1 VPFANHKGD
10 IMSLADEIQKLND
23 LKQSGAISE
32 QEYQDAKESLLVQI
46 RPAEPRPALDV
57 NSWGL
62 FIHLSQFFT
71 YIIPLAGLII
81 PLVLWQ
87 VKKDESAIIDRHG
100 KIVMNWILTEFVLL
114 LIIVPLCFILIGFPL
129 LFILGVL
136 GIVFP
141 IIGAI
146 KAGNGEVWPY
156 PCSIRFLK

>member
-1 VPFANHKGD
+1 
-10 IMSLADEIQKLND
+10 MSLADEIQKLNE

-32 QEYQDAKESLLVQI
+32 QEYQQAKDTLLAN

-62 FIHLSQFFT
+62 FIHISQFFA
-71 YIIPLAGLII
+71 YLLPIAGLVV
-81 PLVLWQ
+81 PLILWQ
-87 VKKDESAIIDRHG
+87 IKKDQSEIIDRHG
-100 KIVMNWILTEFVLL
+100 KVVMNWILTEFILL
-114 LIIVPLCFILIGFPL
+114 LIIAPLCFILIGFPL
-129 LFILGVL
+129 LFILAVL

-156 PCSIRFLK
+156 PCSIRFFK

>member
-1 VPFANHKGD
+1 
-10 IMSLADEIQKLND
+10 MSLADEIQKLND

-32 QEYQDAKESLLVQI
+32 EEYQRAKDTLLAN
-46 RPAEPRPALDV
+46 PAPTEPRPALDV
-57 NSWGL
+57 NTWGL
-62 FIHLSQFFT
+62 IIHLSQFFT
-71 YIIPLAGLII
+71 YLLPLAGLIV
-81 PLVLWQ
+81 PLILWQ

-100 KIVMNWILTEFVLL
+100 KIVMNWIFTELLLL
-114 LIIVPLCFILIGFPL
+114 LIIAPLCFILIGFPL
-129 LFILGVL
+129 LFIVGVA

>member
-1 VPFANHKGD
+1 
-10 IMSLADEIQKLND
+10 MSLADEIQKLND

-32 QEYQDAKESLLVQI
+32 QEYQDAKESLLTQN
-46 RPAEPRPALDV
+46 RPAEPTPPCAPLDV
-57 NSWGL
+57 NTWGL

-71 YIIPLAGLII
+71 YIIPLAGLIV

-87 VKKDESAIIDRHG
+87 VKKDQSAIIDRHG

-114 LIIVPLCFILIGFPL
+114 LLIIPLCFILIGFPL

>member
-1 VPFANHKGD
+1 
-10 IMSLADEIQKLND
+10 MSLADEIQKLND

-32 QEYQDAKESLLVQI
+32 QEYQDAKDTLLAK
-46 RPAEPRPALDV
+46 PAPTEPRPALDV
-57 NSWGL
+57 NTWGL
-62 FIHLSQFFT
+62 FLHLSQFMT
-71 YIIPLAGLII
+71 YILPLAGLIV

-114 LIIVPLCFILIGFPL
+114 LIIAPLCFILIGFPL

-146 KAGNGEVWPY
+146 KAGNGEIWPY
-156 PCSIRFLK
+156 PCSIRFFK

>member
-1 VPFANHKGD
+1 
-10 IMSLADEIQKLND
+10 MSLADDIQKLNE
-23 LKQSGAISE
+23 LKQAGAISE
-32 QEYQDAKESLLVQI
+32 QEYQDAKESLLAQNRPAEQQI
-46 RPAEPRPALDV
+46 RPAGLDV
-57 NSWGL
+57 NTWGL
-62 FIHLSQFFT
+62 CLHLSQFMT
-71 YIIPLAGLII
+71 YVLPLAGLIV
-81 PLVLWQ
+81 PLILWQ
-87 VKKDESAIIDRHG
+87 VKKDESAILDRHG

-146 KAGNGEVWPY
+146 KAGNGEIWPY

>member
-1 VPFANHKGD
+1 
-10 IMSLADEIQKLND
+10 MSLADEIQKLND

-32 QEYQDAKESLLVQI
+32 QEYQDAKESLLAK
-46 RPAEPRPALDV
+46 PAPTEPRPALDV
-57 NSWGL
+57 NTWGL
-62 FIHLSQFFT
+62 FLHLSQFMA
-71 YIIPLAGLII
+71 YVLPLAGLIV

-87 VKKDESAIIDRHG
+87 VKKDESAVIDRHG
-100 KIVMNWILTEFVLL
+100 RIVMNWIFTEFILL
-114 LIIVPLCFILIGFPL
+114 LIIIPLCFILIGFPL

-156 PCSIRFLK
+156 PCSIRFFK

>member
-1 VPFANHKGD
+1 
-10 IMSLADEIQKLND
+10 MSLADEIQKLND
-23 LKQSGAISE
+23 LKQAGAISE
-32 QEYQDAKESLLVQI
+32 QEYQDAKESLLAQNRSAEQQI
-46 RPAEPRPALDV
+46 QPAGLDV
-57 NSWGL
+57 NTWGL
-62 FIHLSQFFT
+62 CLHLSQFMT
-71 YIIPLAGLII
+71 YVLPLAGLIV

-87 VKKDESAIIDRHG
+87 VKKNESVIIDRHG
-100 KIVMNWILTEFVLL
+100 KIVMNWILTEFILL

>member
-1 VPFANHKGD
+1 
-10 IMSLADEIQKLND
+10 MSLADEIQKLNE

-32 QEYQDAKESLLVQI
+32 QEYQQAKDTLLAKPA
-46 RPAEPRPALDV
+46 PAEPRPALDV

-62 FIHLSQFFT
+62 FIHLSQFFAVLLP
-71 YIIPLAGLII
+71 IAGLVV
-81 PLVLWQ
+81 PLILWQ
-87 VKKDESAIIDRHG
+87 IKKDQSEIIDRHG
-100 KIVMNWILTEFVLL
+100 KVVMNWILTEFILL
-114 LIIVPLCFILIGFPL
+114 LIIIPFCFILVGFPL

-146 KAGNGEVWPY
+146 KASDGEVWSY